1 MNILFR
7 SSTLKNQEVK
17 TNKCW
22 LRRINKKELIPA
34 KMITVYDGIDE
45 KVIVNLKNLI
55 HYKQPQIFNN
65 DEKLFENPSK
75 PPSWETISHYQLTSI
90 EINQSL
96 PSVENTSDIFPTL
109 PDEYQHPNFTDI
121 MPHSSTLEQLT
132 KTNIANYSN
141 SSASSAIS
149 VTSNIS
155 IVPPFS

>member
-1 MNILFR
+1 MIKVYY
-7 SSTLKNQEVK
+7 STH
-17 TNKCW
+17 
-22 LRRINKKELIPA
+22 
-34 KMITVYDGIDE
+34 E
-45 KVIVNLKNLI
+45 KVIINLI
-55 HYKQPQIFNN
+55 YYKQPQIRNN
-65 DEKLFENPSK
+65 DERLFQNPSE
-75 PPSWETISHYQLTSI
+75 PPASEIILDNPELTSI